1 MIKQMIKQYFKQS
14 VTLLRQNR
22 LLSIIAI
29 IGTALAIAMIM
40 CIVLVYEV
48 KTANYE
54 PEVNRDRTLKVG
66 TSLTQSKGDNGSNNG
81 GWISLF
87 TIKECFYPL
96 TTAEAVTAVSSAR
109 IKLASTPGG
118 ITDVKSTVSYTD
130 DAFWKVFSFRFVHG
144 KPYGKEFVSGE
155 KKAVISRSLAR
166 KIFGTDDVVGRTLSL
181 SYVDYTICG
190 VVADVSVVAEDA
202 YAEAWVPYTTWKG
215 AERDYSD
222 RLLGS
227 FVCYILVPQKTD
239 MEVVQAEAQH
249 NVDKMNAAQKEFKLL
264 LSGGPDTQLMRLART
279 DLFSEPDIT
288 RLVLIYVI
296 SIAVLLLVPAI
307 NLSGIT
313 LSRMRKRMEEIG
325 IRRAF
330 GATRSELLRQVLAE
344 NFVITL
350 IGGVLGLFLSYLA
363 VLGLRDWLLN
373 TSMSGYYGVET
384 AVSAGMVLSPTVFV
398 LALLFCLLMNLLSAG
413 IPAYRVSRIHIVDAI
428 K

>member
-1 MIKQMIKQYFKQS
+1 MIKQYFKQT

-22 LLSIIAI
+22 LLSVIAI

-40 CIVLVYEV
+40 CIVLVFEV

-66 TSLTQSKGDNGSNNG
+66 TSIAQNKADNGWNNG
-81 GWISLF
+81 GWISLY

-96 TTAEAVTAVSSAR
+96 TTAEAVTAVSSGR

-118 ITDVKSTVSYTD
+118 TTDVKSTVSYTD
-130 DAFWKVFSFRFVHG
+130 DAFWKIFSFRFLYG
-144 KPYGKEFVSGE
+144 KPFGKEFVSGE

-181 SYVDYTICG
+181 SYVDYTVCG

-202 YAEAWVPYTTWKG
+202 YSEVWVPYTTWKG

-227 FVCYILVPQKTD
+227 FVCYILAPQKAD
-239 MEVVQAEAQH
+239 IEAVQAEAQR
-249 NVDKMNAAQKEFKLL
+249 NVEKMNTVQKEFKLL
-264 LSGGPDTQLMRLART
+264 LSGAPDTQLMRLART
-279 DLFSEPDIT
+279 DYFSEPDVN
-288 RLVLIYVI
+288 RLILIYAI
-296 SIAVLLLVPAI
+296 AIAVLLLVPAI

-330 GATRSELLRQVLAE
+330 GATRGELLWQVLAE

-350 IGGVLGLFLSYLA
+350 IGGVLGLAFSYIA

-373 TSMSGYYGVET
+373 TSMSGYYGVDT
-384 AVSAGMVLSPTVFV
+384 AVSAGMVVNPLVFV

-413 IPAYRVSRIHIVDAI
+413 IPAYRVSRVHIVDAI